1 MAEKSPQD
9 ERHMIEV
16 GERIRKARLPL
27 GWTQKQL
34 GDRTNDPHIARMLT
48 LFENGGDH
56 MRMLQFFK
64 ITKAVGL
71 TPNDVAP
78 SDMFA
83 PGESIIDDFLE
94 MSIEHQD
101 MIRRLIKSLKDADKL
116 EREKQGQ

>member
-1 MAEKSPQD
+1 
-9 ERHMIEV
+9 MIEV
-16 GERIRKARLPL
+16 GERIRKARLSL

-78 SDMFA
+78 SDMFT
-83 PGESIIDDFLE
+83 PSESIIDDFLE